1 MGSKW
6 EDIDFLQK
14 VFTPKRSVVK
24 MVVEKL
30 KTKGSDN
37 PVPLD
42 DSSH

>member
-24 MVVEKL
+24 MLVEKL
-30 KTKGSDN
+30 KTKRSAE
-37 PVPLD
+37 PPW
-42 DSSH
+42 